1 MFIAKVLEMDGE
13 TVEARIRAR
22 HSGDQRMM
30 DMLKVIT
37 IVFPLPEI
45 KTFQTISQA
54 VYNFCEPVD
63 ELEEKIVRVEVQVD
77 MSPGDVAR
85 EVLDRVK

>member
-37 IVFPLPEI
+37 IVFSPLFNLNI
-45 KTFQTISQA
+45 
-54 VYNFCEPVD
+54 
-63 ELEEKIVRVEVQVD
+63 
-77 MSPGDVAR
+77 
-85 EVLDRVK
+85 